1 MRALVCRGLGSIDA
15 LAVEEVAAP
24 RAGPMQVVIDVK
36 AAGVNFPD
44 VLMVQGLYQFKPPLP
59 FAPGCELAGIVK
71 EVGEG
76 VTHVKP
82 GDAALAIVS
91 HGAFAEETLANA
103 DRVLALPAGTDLV
116 AAAAFMFTY
125 GTSYHALKDRAA
137 IQPGETLLVLG
148 AGGGVGLAAVELGKL
163 MGARVIA
170 AASSEEKLAVC
181 RAHGAEATIDYSRED
196 LRERVKALSGGKGVD
211 VVYDPVG
218 GAYTEPALRG
228 MAWRGRFLVVG
239 FANGEIPKIPLNL
252 ALLKGCSIVGVFWG
266 GFQEKEPQAHRANV
280 RQLLEWI
287 AAGTLKPHVSARYP
301 LAQGAQALK
310 AMQERRVKGK
320 VVILPEQV

>member
-1 MRALVCRGLGSIDA
+1 MKALLCRALGPVESLSVGDIASPVPARG
-15 LAVEEVAAP
+15 
-24 RAGPMQVVIDVK
+24 QVLLDVK

-44 VLMVQGLYQFKPPLP
+44 VLMVQGKYQFKPPLP

-71 EVGEG
+71 ALGEG

-82 GDAALAIVS
+82 GDRALALVM
-91 HGAFAEETLANA
+91 HGGFAEEAVA
-103 DRVLALPAGTDLV
+103 DASGVVPLPDNVDFAT
-116 AAAAFMFTY
+116 AASFMFTY

-137 IQPGETLLVLG
+137 LQPGETLLVLG
-148 AGGGVGLAAVELGKL
+148 AAGGVGLAAVELGKL

-170 AASSEEKLAVC
+170 AASTDDKLEVC
-181 RAHGAEATIDYSRED
+181 RSRGADATINYSSED
-196 LRERVKALSGGKGVD
+196 LRERLKALTEGRGVD

-218 GAYTEPALRG
+218 GEYSEQALRG

-266 GFQEKEPQAHRANV
+266 NFTTKEPQANAANI
-280 RQLLEWI
+280 RELIAWI
-287 AAGTLKPHVSARYP
+287 SAGRLKPFVSERYP
-301 LAQGAQALK
+301 LARGVEALQ
-310 AMQERRVKGK
+310 AMQNRRVKGK
-320 VVILPEQV
+320 VVILPED